1 MNEGNEKVKQFSF
14 AQFRFIVAAIL
25 LLAAGLKA
33 YQLATARLLNLG

>member
-25 LLAAGLKA
+25 LAAGLKA